1 MRVKDCRIFPSFNG
15 TGLAVM
21 TNTNRI
27 FVVNNINDIRLRRLA
42 EIPGLQSPTAWTMVN
57 MDRQSRAL
65 VSVGRQLL
73 LLDHGGQ
80 YQEHEPPMTQSRDFE
95 AIIDMT
101 VSLNN
106 KCLALFTDTGYL
118 WIGSSDLQV
127 SHKVTLPPP
136 LNLKNILMQIPVCF
150 RGVFANSTRRH
161 KSSPFNSLGISYL
174 LFSSTV
180 TSNLAVFVQ
189 VRDACSHRVLGVAVF
204 NGRPSAGLHDAFLL
218 RVRPLR
224 AGNRRRSRDWSALA
238 RPHTASTRFE
248 LPLLLHAGNTYM

>member
-127 SHKVTLPPP
+127 SHKVTLPSP
-136 LNLKNILMQIPVCF
+136 LKSKKYSH
-150 RGVFANSTRRH
+150 ANPR
-161 KSSPFNSLGISYL
+161 
-174 LFSSTV
+174 LF
-180 TSNLAVFVQ
+180 
-189 VRDACSHRVLGVAVF
+189 
-204 NGRPSAGLHDAFLL
+204 
-218 RVRPLR
+218 
-224 AGNRRRSRDWSALA
+224 
-238 RPHTASTRFE
+238 
-248 LPLLLHAGNTYM
+248 